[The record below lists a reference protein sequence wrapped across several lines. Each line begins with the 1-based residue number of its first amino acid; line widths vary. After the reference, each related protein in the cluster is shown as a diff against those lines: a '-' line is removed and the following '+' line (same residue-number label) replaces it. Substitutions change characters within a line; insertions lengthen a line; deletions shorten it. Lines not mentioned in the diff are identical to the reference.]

1 MFTPLKNKPLK
12 FAVLGTGIWSQ
23 FQIPAWFE
31 VGGVELVALYNRTV
45 AKAELVA
52 RKYNTPKVYADPDEL
67 FRSELLDFVDII
79 TEVPAHASLVL
90 LAAKYHIPVICQK
103 PMGPDYE
110 TCVAMV
116 QACQEA
122 GIPFFIHENF
132 RWQWHYRAVR
142 HALDER
148 HLGRLHR
155 ADIRAGNGGKT
166 VLSFQPVLRTLP
178 HRAITDMGSHIFD
191 LARFYFGEPESIYCH
206 ARRTFDGVAGEDV
219 MAAMLRFPDLV
230 CTCAISERPNFR
242 VFIEGEYG
250 TIEVGN
256 DRIIHITT
264 DKGTILRQP
273 PEMPRYP
280 WVTPE
285 QDIQYGR
292 HMIQNIVEC
301 NKHFYHALITGNLPE
316 THAGD
321 NLKTMRLVYAACE
334 STERN
339 AVIELS

>member
-31 VGGVELVALYNRTV
+31 TDGVELVALYNRTNS
-45 AKAELVA
+45 KAEQVA
-52 RKYNTPKVYADPDEL
+52 QRFNVPRVYADPEEL
-67 FRSELLDFVDII
+67 FKRESLDFVDII
-79 TEVPAHASLVL
+79 TEVPAHESLVL
-90 LAAKYHIPVICQK
+90 LAAKYRVPVICQK
-103 PMGPDYE
+103 PMGPDYD
-110 TCVAMV
+110 TCVTMV
-116 QACQEA
+116 QACQQA
-122 GIPFFIHENF
+122 RIPFFIHENF
-132 RWQWHYRAVR
+132 RWMWHYRAVR
-142 HALDER
+142 HALDEG
-148 HLGRLHR
+148 HIGKLHR
-155 ADIRAGNGGKT
+155 ADIRTGNGGKS
-166 VLSFQPVLRTLP
+166 VLAFQPFLRTLP
-178 HRAITDMGSHIFD
+178 HRVITDMGSHIFD
-191 LARFYFGEPESIYCH
+191 LARYYFGEPSSTYCH

-230 CTCAISERPNFR
+230 CTCAVSERPNFR
-242 VFIEGEYG
+242 VFVEGEFG

-264 DKGTILRQP
+264 DKGAIVRQP

-285 QDIQYGR
+285 QDAQYGR
-292 HMIQNIVEC
+292 HSIQNIVDC
-301 NKHFYHALITGNLPE
+301 NRHFYNALITGNLPE